1 MNFKVVGLHGA
12 RTAQYLL
19 KILSRYSFAKPPR
32 AHFTVASNGKLIK
45 KTFLTSL
52 RFSFFPK
59 RTHTIYRCD

>member
-1 MNFKVVGLHGA
+1 MNFKVVGLLGA
-12 RTAQYLL
+12 RTARYLL
-19 KILSRYSFAKPPR
+19 KLLSRYYFAKPPR

-59 RTHTIYRCD
+59 RTHTIY